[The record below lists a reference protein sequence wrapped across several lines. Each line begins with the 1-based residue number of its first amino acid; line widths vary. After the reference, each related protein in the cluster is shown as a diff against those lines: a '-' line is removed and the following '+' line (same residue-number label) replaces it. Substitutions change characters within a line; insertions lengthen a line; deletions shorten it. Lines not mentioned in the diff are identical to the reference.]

1 MAIDFLDGHIRYYKS
16 IYAIVISSIWYYKK
30 WICYMCSCV
39 LYYIYT
45 HSDIIRTHSKV
56 TWILNLCPGWESA
69 LSWMHLLRGGRWEA
83 SPATKLDTT
92 LKDLPTRVMDM
103 FMYGGYGYGYGYV
116 MDMVMIPHLWLYM
129 EVSIVMGVP
138 PERWMFFS
146 GTYHENLDDLG
157 ISIVQEPPIWSCG
170 AFRKMGYPVPS
181 SKWWPWLSIATHGD
195 FGIHHF
201 KNPPIYI

>member
-138 PERWMFFS
+138 PERWMFFFWNIPWKFGWSGDIHSS
-146 GTYHENLDDLG
+146 GTPHMIMWSFPENGVPGTIIQVMTITQYCDPWWLRD
-157 ISIVQEPPIWSCG
+157 PP
-170 AFRKMGYPVPS
+170 F
-181 SKWWPWLSIATHGD
+181 
-195 FGIHHF
+195 
-201 KNPPIYI
+201 